1 MVEIISWI
9 VGLALGTVAFLLIR
23 SLIPAIQKSIVATI
37 FVFLLCYGAG
47 ITLCQFAWII
57 GVIAGI
63 VALIV
68 YIFKSKKP
76 LKIDD
81 NDINNIIDNQN
92 TTINENQEK
101 DNEL

>member
-37 FVFLLCYGAG
+37 FVFILCYGAG

-57 GVIAGI
+57 GIIAGI
-63 VALIV
+63 IALV
-68 YIFKSKKP
+68 LYIFKSKKP

-81 NDINNIIDNQN
+81 NDINNITDNQN
-92 TTINENQEK
+92 TTINGNQENN
-101 DNEL
+101 NEL

>member
-1 MVEIISWI
+1 MVQIISWI

-37 FVFLLCYGAG
+37 FVFILCYGAG

-68 YIFKSKKP
+68 YIFKIKKP

-81 NDINNIIDNQN
+81 NDINNIIGNPN

>member
-1 MVEIISWI
+1 MVQIISWI

-37 FVFLLCYGAG
+37 FVFILCYGAG

-81 NDINNIIDNQN
+81 NDINNIIGNPN

>member
-1 MVEIISWI
+1 MVQIISWI

-81 NDINNIIDNQN
+81 NDINNIIGNPN

>member
-81 NDINNIIDNQN
+81 NDINNIIGNPN

>member
-81 NDINNIIDNQN
+81 NDINYIIGNPN
-92 TTINENQEK
+92 TTINENQKK

>member
-23 SLIPAIQKSIVATI
+23 SLIPAIQKSSVATI
-37 FVFLLCYGAG
+37 LVFLLCYGAG

-81 NDINNIIDNQN
+81 NDINNIIGNPN

>member
-23 SLIPAIQKSIVATI
+23 SLIPVIQKSIVATV

-81 NDINNIIDNQN
+81 NDINNIIGNPN

>member
-23 SLIPAIQKSIVATI
+23 SLIPAIQKSIVATV

-81 NDINNIIDNQN
+81 NDINNIIGNPN

>member
-68 YIFKSKKP
+68 YIFKSKKL